1 VIGSLTAEILSPAL
15 HAALFDHGAVS
26 RDELIALGARPWQ
39 AEFLEP
45 LIAEALEA

>member
-1 VIGSLTAEILSPAL
+1 MAPPAAL

-39 AEFLEP
+39 AEVLEP